1 MTKLI
6 LRRLNQ
12 RGFTLVELMV
22 VVAII
27 GILAAIAIPNYQRY
41 QARTRQSEAKVALS
55 SVYTSQMG
63 FAAEYA
69 TYGSCLKA
77 MGTSFNSLKRYYSV
91 GFDDAKATATG
102 CGPGGALSC
111 NNYTY
116 NGVSAGVQC
125 AAGAS
130 TTRFDATAT
139 ARTYTL
145 ANVSLQSATG
155 DTVAQDVFLA
165 YAVGQVSV
173 DSVTDMWTIDQ
184 NKTMVNS
191 IAGI

>member
-55 SVYTSQMG
+55 SVYTSQMD

-91 GFDDAKATATG
+91 GFDDTAAAAAT
-102 CGPGGALSC
+102 CGPTGDIAC

-116 NGVSAGVQC
+116 NGILAGMQCAEGAGV
-125 AAGAS
+125 
-130 TTRFDATAT
+130 TRFDSTAT
-139 ARTYTL
+139 VHTYTI
-145 ANVSLQSATG
+145 AKVSLAAATG
-155 DTVAQDVFLA
+155 DNIAQDVFLA

-173 DSVTDMWTIDQ
+173 DSISDMWTIDQ
-184 NKTMVNS
+184 NKTLVNS